1 MEHAATQS
9 PTLGAAG
16 SGRPRMAQVGRDED
30 ETPRVRAAAA
40 AATTAAAGTLEQ
52 HVYRRRELKPGTYI
66 DIGTE

>member
-16 SGRPRMAQVGRDED
+16 SGRPRMGRDED

-52 HVYRRRELKPGTYI
+52 QVYRRRELKPGTYI

>member
-1 MEHAATQS
+1 
-9 PTLGAAG
+9 
-16 SGRPRMAQVGRDED
+16 MAQVGRDED

-52 HVYRRRELKPGTYI
+52 QVYRRRELKPGTYI